1 MFIALIVMMLNY
13 AGARVGGEGRGG
25 GMRGRGGCQL
35 FFPLGR
41 ETLQSKVSHR
51 RPLST
56 NQFSFSWFYF
66 FSSEN
71 EEKLKGK
78 ENHLNFIF

>member
-1 MFIALIVMMLNY
+1 MQVLEW
-13 AGARVGGEGRGG
+13 GGGKGGEGGRDE
-25 GMRGRGGCQL
+25 RRGGCQL